1 MLPDV
6 AVCKASNITTGV
18 AWEAELLQGMESLG
32 QCVVQGV
39 AAMACHIA
47 TFTPIRNNGGRESK
61 HWNELVRT
69 SKIEEVYKESPTNR
83 GDPSPSPNASSHSP
97 RHNDS

>member
-18 AWEAELLQGMESLG
+18 VWEAELLQGMESLG
-32 QCVVQGV
+32 QCVAQGV

-47 TFTPIRNNGGRESK
+47 IFTPIICPPRK
-61 HWNELVRT
+61 ELCVGSCMQGVRCMA
-69 SKIEEVYKESPTNR
+69 SYFR
-83 GDPSPSPNASSHSP
+83 WAGHADP
-97 RHNDS
+97 RRMT